1 MNDTQGL
8 GNSRQTFVLGQPI
21 QSFER
26 SLYLV
31 PSQQLLH
38 KFPCDTLS
46 MGNVYLTAHLL
57 NRPCLICFVAK
68 ASTESKLTIILMM
81 RSTIIGVSGIVV

>member
-1 MNDTQGL
+1 MNDTQCL

-31 PSQQLLH
+31 PPQQLLH
-38 KFPCDTLS
+38 KFLCDILS

-57 NRPCLICFVAK
+57 NRPCLICFVAN
-68 ASTESKLTIILMM
+68 ASTESNSTIILMM
-81 RSTIIGVSGIVV
+81 RSIIIGVGGIAV